1 MKQKTT
7 RCPYCGEE
15 ILAVAKKC
23 KHCGE
28 WLDEENVEE
37 ENTEEEEESPTG
49 KIFLWFLE
57 KVFPYIILIAVA
69 YFTLQSEQKQI
80 EKAFEERRVKVRKKV
95 KNEMRN
101 ENAFTQAIGKGLISN
116 DDIVDELIRQTYSI
130 KVNDYKI
137 ISTITVK
144 DKETGESKTLGI
156 AAFGI
161 VLIP

>member
-1 MKQKTT
+1 MKQETT

-37 ENTEEEEESPTG
+37 ENTEEDSPTG
-49 KIFLWFLE
+49 NIFLWFLE
-57 KVFPYIILIAVA
+57 HVLPYIILIAVA
-69 YFTLQSEQKQI
+69 FFTLPSEQKQI
-80 EKAFEERRVKVRKKV
+80 KKAYEELRVQVRKKM

-101 ENAFTQAIGKGLISN
+101 ENIFTQAVGKGLMSN

-130 KVNDYKI
+130 KVNDYKVF
-137 ISTITVK
+137 STITVK

-156 AAFGI
+156 AAFGFI
-161 VLIP
+161 LIP